1 MKETDHIRNQGFEK
15 TCILKEIITCKD
27 GTGFAE
33 SSTERNTVKK
43 KTITF
48 LVYILY

>member
-1 MKETDHIRNQGFEK
+1 MRNQGFEE
-15 TCILKEIITCKD
+15 TYTLKEIITYKD

-33 SSTERNTVKK
+33 SSTERNTAK

-48 LVYILY
+48 LVQSLY